1 MIVAHDALE
10 RAPLKAANILI
21 ASSTLKKETLSR
33 AVGVIRGP
41 EIPALIENQSPNFQK
56 DLIRNRRVGLLLG
69 ARHINLTGRE
79 KGQLLLRRKNPILA
93 VVTVT

>member
-1 MIVAHDALE
+1 MVAHAALE
-10 RAPLKAANILI
+10 RALLKVANLLI
-21 ASSTLKKETLSR
+21 ASSTLKKETLPR
-33 AVGVIRGP
+33 AVGVIGGP

-56 DLIRNRRVGLLLG
+56 DLIRNRRVGPLLG
-69 ARHINLTGRE
+69 ARHIDLTGLE